1 MAYGVDSEINERV
14 DMYSSD
20 PQKLAQRYAQSQS
33 LLDLLALQKLKSEKE
48 AAMRNMQSQMQ
59 PPMNTVREQREQQ
72 VLDMTRNEVAQQAM
86 QGGQQRALNQQR
98 EMQARGLPT
107 QAAPNMRGMMG
118 GGIVGYQAGGQVE
131 ERGLLEKIGRT
142 FLGDESYDILRKQ
155 SESNKANTQMQPPM
169 TESERVTYLQNL
181 MLKRKAAG
189 ATDAE
194 IQRIQEEIDSYYV
207 GNLKGSGL
215 KGFEGGGIV
224 GFSGL
229 NGSYVGANNPFN
241 IRDYNQDWQG
251 QTGNTRGFVDFADE
265 YSGVRAA
272 DKLLTNY
279 GELQGIDTLRGA
291 ISRFAPPNENIT
303 EDYIAFVAE
312 QTGINSEQPIDLS
325 DAATRRRI
333 LSAMGKM
340 ESGYSGDIEA
350 ILADES
356 MDAPAPQER
365 DPRTQAMIDRMR
377 MLNEPMRGM
386 SPMGIRRAAE
396 GEGVETSPRIQQ
408 ALAAKAQESQDVL
421 DQLEADRLERLEQS
435 RVAKE
440 EERARQLGLELAPV
454 VDTDQVRAEKYM
466 GSDQQVDDM
475 MADIYRGVEPEA
487 PVPTGDGLAGL
498 AAAMKPSK
506 LEELLKRREDVM
518 GGITSP
524 ERLKR
529 DQLRSYLLGLAQT
542 GAGGGAEALTKEQ
555 QRQDALRVGDLD
567 RLIELERED
576 VKLQREIDASMAE
589 VIAKNEAE
597 LAQIIAKAGFEEQ
610 MNLAGDRRKFIADVI
625 KQIQEDAALNPDLIA
640 LEKARRE
647 GDISPDAY
655 ETQRLDIFKRAISG
669 LPANYDMETGLGG
682 NTIFTSGS
690 FE

>member
-48 AAMRNMQSQMQ
+48 AAMRNMQGQMQ
-59 PPMNTVREQREQQ
+59 TPMNTVREQTEQQ
-72 VLDMTRNEVAQQAM
+72 VFDMTRNEVAQQAQ
-86 QGGQQRALNQQR
+86 QGAQQLALNQQR
-98 EMQARGLPT
+98 EMQARGIPT

-118 GGIVGYQAGGQVE
+118 GGIVGYQAGGEVG

-142 FLGDESYDILRKQ
+142 FLGDESYDILRQQ

-224 GFSGL
+224 GYAGP

-241 IRDYNQDWQG
+241 LRDYSQDWQG

-265 YSGVRAA
+265 RSGVRAA
-272 DKLLTNY
+272 DILLNNY

-291 ISRFAPPNENIT
+291 ISRFAPPNENVT

-325 DAATRRRI
+325 DATTRRRI

-356 MDAPAPQER
+356 VDAPAPRER
-365 DPRTQAMIDRMR
+365 TPRTQAMLDRMR
-377 MLNEPMRGM
+377 MLNEPARGL

-396 GEGVETSPRIQQ
+396 GEGIETSPRIQQ
-408 ALAAKAQESQDVL
+408 GLAAKVQESQDVV
-421 DQLEADRLERLEQS
+421 DQLEADRLEKLEQ
-435 RVAKE
+435 RREAE
-440 EERARQLGLELAPV
+440 EKERARQLGLELAPV
-454 VDTDQVRAEKYM
+454 EAEKPIPQNEGITADMYM
-466 GSDQQVDDM
+466 VPRTVD
-475 MADIYRGVEPEA
+475 GGG
-487 PVPTGDGLAGL
+487 PVGDGLAAL
-498 AAAMKPSK
+498 ASAIKQPSK
-506 LEELLKRREDVM
+506 LEELLAQREDVM

-524 ERLKR
+524 ERLQR
-529 DQLRSYLLGLAQT
+529 DKLRAYLLGLAQT

-576 VKLQREIDASMAE
+576 VKMQREIDASMAE

-597 LAQIIAKAGFEEQ
+597 LTQIIAKAGFEEQ

-625 KQIQEDAALNPDLIA
+625 KEIQKNAALNPELMA
-640 LEKARRE
+640 LEKAKRE
-647 GDISPDAY
+647 GEISPDAY
-655 ETQRLDIFKRAISG
+655 ETQRLNIIKSLLSG
-669 LPANYDMETGLGG
+669 LPASYDIETDLGG
-682 NTIFTSGS
+682 GVSFTSGS

>member
-48 AAMRNMQSQMQ
+48 AAMRNMQGQMQ

-86 QGGQQRALNQQR
+86 QGGQQLALNQQR

-118 GGIVGYQAGGQVE
+118 GGIVGYQAGGQVG

-224 GFSGL
+224 G
-229 NGSYVGANNPFN
+229 
-241 IRDYNQDWQG
+241 
-251 QTGNTRGFVDFADE
+251 
-265 YSGVRAA
+265 
-272 DKLLTNY
+272 
-279 GELQGIDTLRGA
+279 LQPGGT
-291 ISRFAPPNENIT
+291 PE
-303 EDYIAFVAE
+303 
-312 QTGINSEQPIDLS
+312 
-325 DAATRRRI
+325 
-333 LSAMGKM
+333 
-340 ESGYSGDIEA
+340 
-350 ILADES
+350 
-356 MDAPAPQER
+356 
-365 DPRTQAMIDRMR
+365 DRMR
-377 MLNEPMRGM
+377 EL
-386 SPMGIRRAAE
+386 GIDPDYGVLDVLGAPFQFLGDKFKEGSLAAAE
-396 GEGVETSPRIQQ
+396 FLGDIMPGGGSVGRERMAEQEF
-408 ALAAKAQESQDVL
+408 AKAV
-421 DQLEADRLERLEQS
+421 
-435 RVAKE
+435 
-440 EERARQLGLELAPV
+440 ELAYPDASAGDV
-454 VDTDQVRAEKYM
+454 RAITTLAMLKGEEPPPPAVDTGRVRAEEYM
-466 GSDQQVDDM
+466 GSDKQVDDM
-475 MADIYRGVEPEA
+475 MADIYRGVEPEV
-487 PVPTGDGLAGL
+487 PVSKGDGLAGL
-498 AAAMKPSK
+498 AAAMKPSR
-506 LEELLKRREDVM
+506 LEELRKQREDVM

-542 GAGGGAEALTKEQ
+542 GAGGGAEALTREQ

-589 VIAKNEAE
+589 VVAKNEAE

-625 KQIQEDAALNPDLIA
+625 KQVQEDAALNTDLIA
-640 LEKARRE
+640 LEQARRE

-669 LPANYDMETGLGG
+669 LPANYDIEVGLGG

>member
-48 AAMRNMQSQMQ
+48 AAMRNMQGQMQ

-86 QGGQQRALNQQR
+86 QGGQQLALNQQR

-224 GFSGL
+224 GLKPG
-229 NGSYVGANNPFN
+229 GTP
-241 IRDYNQDWQG
+241 
-251 QTGNTRGFVDFADE
+251 E
-265 YSGVRAA
+265 
-272 DKLLTNY
+272 
-279 GELQGIDTLRGA
+279 
-291 ISRFAPPNENIT
+291 
-303 EDYIAFVAE
+303 
-312 QTGINSEQPIDLS
+312 
-325 DAATRRRI
+325 
-333 LSAMGKM
+333 
-340 ESGYSGDIEA
+340 
-350 ILADES
+350 
-356 MDAPAPQER
+356 
-365 DPRTQAMIDRMR
+365 DRMR
-377 MLNEPMRGM
+377 EL
-386 SPMGIRRAAE
+386 GIDPDYGVLDVLGAPFQFLGDKFKEGSLAAAE
-396 GEGVETSPRIQQ
+396 FLGDIMPGGGSVGRERMAEQEF
-408 ALAAKAQESQDVL
+408 AKAV
-421 DQLEADRLERLEQS
+421 
-435 RVAKE
+435 
-440 EERARQLGLELAPV
+440 ELAYPDASAGDV
-454 VDTDQVRAEKYM
+454 RAITTLAMLKGEEPPPPAVDTGRVRAEEYM
-466 GSDQQVDDM
+466 GSDKQVDDM

-487 PVPTGDGLAGL
+487 PVSKGDGLAGL
-498 AAAMKPSK
+498 AAAMKPSR
-506 LEELLKRREDVM
+506 LEELRKQREDVM

-589 VIAKNEAE
+589 VVAKNEAE

-625 KQIQEDAALNPDLIA
+625 KQVQEDAALNTDLIA
-640 LEKARRE
+640 LEQARRE

-655 ETQRLDIFKRAISG
+655 EAQRLDIFKRAISG
-669 LPANYDMETGLGG
+669 LPANYDIEVGLGG

>member
-48 AAMRNMQSQMQ
+48 AAMRNMQGQMQ

-86 QGGQQRALNQQR
+86 QGGQQLALNQQR

-224 GFSGL
+224 GLKPG
-229 NGSYVGANNPFN
+229 GTP
-241 IRDYNQDWQG
+241 
-251 QTGNTRGFVDFADE
+251 E
-265 YSGVRAA
+265 
-272 DKLLTNY
+272 
-279 GELQGIDTLRGA
+279 
-291 ISRFAPPNENIT
+291 
-303 EDYIAFVAE
+303 
-312 QTGINSEQPIDLS
+312 
-325 DAATRRRI
+325 
-333 LSAMGKM
+333 
-340 ESGYSGDIEA
+340 
-350 ILADES
+350 
-356 MDAPAPQER
+356 
-365 DPRTQAMIDRMR
+365 DRMR
-377 MLNEPMRGM
+377 EL
-386 SPMGIRRAAE
+386 GIDPDYGVLDVLGAPFQFLGDKFKEGSLAAAE
-396 GEGVETSPRIQQ
+396 FLGDIMPGGGSVGRERMAEQEF
-408 ALAAKAQESQDVL
+408 AKAV
-421 DQLEADRLERLEQS
+421 
-435 RVAKE
+435 
-440 EERARQLGLELAPV
+440 ELAYPDASAGDV
-454 VDTDQVRAEKYM
+454 RAITTLAMLKGEEPPPPAVDTGRVRAEEYM

-498 AAAMKPSK
+498 AAAMKPSR
-506 LEELLKRREDVM
+506 LEELRKQREDVM

-589 VIAKNEAE
+589 VVAKNEAE

-625 KQIQEDAALNPDLIA
+625 KQVQEDAALNTDLIA
-640 LEKARRE
+640 LEQARRE

-655 ETQRLDIFKRAISG
+655 EAQRLDIFKRAISG
-669 LPANYDMETGLGG
+669 LPANYDIEVGLGG

>member
-48 AAMRNMQSQMQ
+48 AAMRNMQGQMQ

-86 QGGQQRALNQQR
+86 QGGQQLALNQQR

-118 GGIVGYQAGGQVE
+118 GGIVGYQAGGQVG

-224 GFSGL
+224 G
-229 NGSYVGANNPFN
+229 
-241 IRDYNQDWQG
+241 
-251 QTGNTRGFVDFADE
+251 
-265 YSGVRAA
+265 
-272 DKLLTNY
+272 
-279 GELQGIDTLRGA
+279 LQPGGT
-291 ISRFAPPNENIT
+291 PE
-303 EDYIAFVAE
+303 
-312 QTGINSEQPIDLS
+312 
-325 DAATRRRI
+325 
-333 LSAMGKM
+333 
-340 ESGYSGDIEA
+340 
-350 ILADES
+350 
-356 MDAPAPQER
+356 
-365 DPRTQAMIDRMR
+365 DRMR
-377 MLNEPMRGM
+377 EL
-386 SPMGIRRAAE
+386 GIDPDYGILDALGAPFQFLGDKFKEGSLAAAE
-396 GEGVETSPRIQQ
+396 FLGDIMPGGGSVGRERMAEQEF
-408 ALAAKAQESQDVL
+408 AKAV
-421 DQLEADRLERLEQS
+421 
-435 RVAKE
+435 
-440 EERARQLGLELAPV
+440 ELAYPDASAGDV
-454 VDTDQVRAEKYM
+454 RAITTLAMLKGEEPPPPAVDTDRVRAEEYM
-466 GSDQQVDDM
+466 GSDKQVDDM

-498 AAAMKPSK
+498 AAAMKPSR
-506 LEELLKRREDVM
+506 LEELRKQREDVM

-589 VIAKNEAE
+589 VVAKNEAE

-625 KQIQEDAALNPDLIA
+625 KQVQEDAALNTDLIA
-640 LEKARRE
+640 LEQARRE

-655 ETQRLDIFKRAISG
+655 EAQRLDIFKRAISG
-669 LPANYDMETGLGG
+669 LPANYDIEVGLGG

>member
-48 AAMRNMQSQMQ
+48 AAMRNMQGQMQ

-86 QGGQQRALNQQR
+86 QGGQQLALNQQR

-118 GGIVGYQAGGQVE
+118 GGIVGYQAGGQVG

-224 GFSGL
+224 GLKPG
-229 NGSYVGANNPFN
+229 GTP
-241 IRDYNQDWQG
+241 
-251 QTGNTRGFVDFADE
+251 E
-265 YSGVRAA
+265 
-272 DKLLTNY
+272 
-279 GELQGIDTLRGA
+279 
-291 ISRFAPPNENIT
+291 
-303 EDYIAFVAE
+303 
-312 QTGINSEQPIDLS
+312 
-325 DAATRRRI
+325 
-333 LSAMGKM
+333 
-340 ESGYSGDIEA
+340 
-350 ILADES
+350 
-356 MDAPAPQER
+356 
-365 DPRTQAMIDRMR
+365 DRMR
-377 MLNEPMRGM
+377 EL
-386 SPMGIRRAAE
+386 GIDPDYGILDALGAPFQFLGDKFKEGSLAAAE
-396 GEGVETSPRIQQ
+396 FLGDIMPGGGSVGRERMAEQEF
-408 ALAAKAQESQDVL
+408 AKAV
-421 DQLEADRLERLEQS
+421 
-435 RVAKE
+435 
-440 EERARQLGLELAPV
+440 ELAYPDASAGDV
-454 VDTDQVRAEKYM
+454 RAITTLAMLKGEEPPPPAVDTDRVRAEEYM

-498 AAAMKPSK
+498 AAAMKPSR
-506 LEELLKRREDVM
+506 LEELRKQREDVM

-589 VIAKNEAE
+589 VVAKNEAE

-625 KQIQEDAALNPDLIA
+625 KQVQEDAALNTDLIA
-640 LEKARRE
+640 LEQARRE

-669 LPANYDMETGLGG
+669 LPANYDIEVGLGG

>member
-48 AAMRNMQSQMQ
+48 AAMRNMQGQMQ

-86 QGGQQRALNQQR
+86 QGGQQLALNQQR

-118 GGIVGYQAGGQVE
+118 GGIVGYQAGGQVG

-224 GFSGL
+224 GLKPG
-229 NGSYVGANNPFN
+229 GTP
-241 IRDYNQDWQG
+241 
-251 QTGNTRGFVDFADE
+251 E
-265 YSGVRAA
+265 
-272 DKLLTNY
+272 
-279 GELQGIDTLRGA
+279 
-291 ISRFAPPNENIT
+291 
-303 EDYIAFVAE
+303 
-312 QTGINSEQPIDLS
+312 
-325 DAATRRRI
+325 
-333 LSAMGKM
+333 
-340 ESGYSGDIEA
+340 
-350 ILADES
+350 
-356 MDAPAPQER
+356 
-365 DPRTQAMIDRMR
+365 DRMR
-377 MLNEPMRGM
+377 EL
-386 SPMGIRRAAE
+386 GIDPDFNIFTGALDVFGNAVKTAGAAIPE
-396 GEGVETSPRIQQ
+396 FLGSIMPGGGSVGE
-408 ALAAKAQESQDVL
+408 
-421 DQLEADRLERLEQS
+421 ERLAKRAYSEA
-435 RVAKE
+435 VAASMPE
-440 EERARQLGLELAPV
+440 ATPSEVEAVTRIMMAQDMEAPPPA
-454 VDTDQVRAEKYM
+454 VDTDRVRAEEYM
-466 GSDQQVDDM
+466 GSDKQVDDM
-475 MADIYRGVEPEA
+475 MADIYRGVEPEV
-487 PVPTGDGLAGL
+487 PVSKGDGLAGL
-498 AAAMKPSK
+498 AAAMKPSR
-506 LEELLKRREDVM
+506 LEELRKQREDVM

-589 VIAKNEAE
+589 VVAKNEAE

-625 KQIQEDAALNPDLIA
+625 KQVQEDAALNTDLIA
-640 LEKARRE
+640 LEQARRE

-655 ETQRLDIFKRAISG
+655 EAQRLDIFKRAISG
-669 LPANYDMETGLGG
+669 LPANYDIEVGLGG

>member
-48 AAMRNMQSQMQ
+48 AAMRNMQGQMQ

-86 QGGQQRALNQQR
+86 QGGQQLALNQQR

-224 GFSGL
+224 GLKPG
-229 NGSYVGANNPFN
+229 GTP
-241 IRDYNQDWQG
+241 
-251 QTGNTRGFVDFADE
+251 E
-265 YSGVRAA
+265 
-272 DKLLTNY
+272 
-279 GELQGIDTLRGA
+279 
-291 ISRFAPPNENIT
+291 
-303 EDYIAFVAE
+303 
-312 QTGINSEQPIDLS
+312 
-325 DAATRRRI
+325 
-333 LSAMGKM
+333 
-340 ESGYSGDIEA
+340 
-350 ILADES
+350 
-356 MDAPAPQER
+356 
-365 DPRTQAMIDRMR
+365 DRMR
-377 MLNEPMRGM
+377 EL
-386 SPMGIRRAAE
+386 GIDPDYGILDALGAPFQFLGDKFKKGSLAAAE
-396 GEGVETSPRIQQ
+396 LLGDIMPGGGSVGRERMAEQEF
-408 ALAAKAQESQDVL
+408 AKAV
-421 DQLEADRLERLEQS
+421 
-435 RVAKE
+435 
-440 EERARQLGLELAPV
+440 ELAYPDASAGDV
-454 VDTDQVRAEKYM
+454 RAITTLAMLKGEEPPPPAVDTDRVRAEEYM
-466 GSDQQVDDM
+466 GSDKQVDDM

-487 PVPTGDGLAGL
+487 PVSKGDGLAGL
-498 AAAMKPSK
+498 AAAMKPSR
-506 LEELLKRREDVM
+506 LEELRKQREDVM

-589 VIAKNEAE
+589 VVAKNEAE

-625 KQIQEDAALNPDLIA
+625 KQVQEDAALNTDLIA
-640 LEKARRE
+640 LEQARRE

-655 ETQRLDIFKRAISG
+655 EAQRLDIFKRAISG
-669 LPANYDMETGLGG
+669 LPANYDRETGLGG

>member
-48 AAMRNMQSQMQ
+48 AAMRNMQGQMQ

-86 QGGQQRALNQQR
+86 QGGQQLALNQQR

-118 GGIVGYQAGGQVE
+118 GGIVGYQAGGQVG

-224 GFSGL
+224 G
-229 NGSYVGANNPFN
+229 
-241 IRDYNQDWQG
+241 
-251 QTGNTRGFVDFADE
+251 
-265 YSGVRAA
+265 
-272 DKLLTNY
+272 
-279 GELQGIDTLRGA
+279 LQPGGT
-291 ISRFAPPNENIT
+291 PE
-303 EDYIAFVAE
+303 
-312 QTGINSEQPIDLS
+312 
-325 DAATRRRI
+325 
-333 LSAMGKM
+333 
-340 ESGYSGDIEA
+340 
-350 ILADES
+350 
-356 MDAPAPQER
+356 
-365 DPRTQAMIDRMR
+365 DRMR
-377 MLNEPMRGM
+377 EL
-386 SPMGIRRAAE
+386 GIDPDYGILDALGAPFQFLGDKFKEGSLAAAE
-396 GEGVETSPRIQQ
+396 FLGDIMPGGGSVGRERMAEQEF
-408 ALAAKAQESQDVL
+408 AKAV
-421 DQLEADRLERLEQS
+421 
-435 RVAKE
+435 
-440 EERARQLGLELAPV
+440 ELAYPDASAGDV
-454 VDTDQVRAEKYM
+454 RAITTLAMLKGEEPPPPAVDTDRVRAEEYM
-466 GSDQQVDDM
+466 GSDKQVDDM
-475 MADIYRGVEPEA
+475 MADIYRGVEPEV
-487 PVPTGDGLAGL
+487 PVSKGDGLAGL
-498 AAAMKPSK
+498 AAAMKPSR
-506 LEELLKRREDVM
+506 LEELRKQREDVM

-589 VIAKNEAE
+589 VVAKNEAE

-625 KQIQEDAALNPDLIA
+625 KQVQEDAALNTDLIA
-640 LEKARRE
+640 LEQARRE

-655 ETQRLDIFKRAISG
+655 EAQRLDIFKRAISG
-669 LPANYDMETGLGG
+669 LPANYDIEVGLGG